1 LKYAARFIG
10 VVGLATVALLIFHEG
25 PAAMLALLAR
35 AGLRLLWLVPLHA
48 LPLALDANGWRTLLE
63 GARRRAGDSAAAE
76 SVPLSTLFGIA
87 TVRESINRL
96 LPVANVGGEL
106 VGIRLLAQRGV
117 PTTTAA
123 ASVIVE
129 GLLTLVSL
137 YVFIALGLLALLHA
151 APQFHGVGSIL
162 LGLDIGL
169 PIILAVA
176 LLLRYGSVFARAGRL
191 LERLFGREAPWFNL
205 LQHSSRLDAE
215 IRRFYRPRSRLLRT
229 VGWQVAGLLAGTLET
244 WLALRWLAHPVT
256 PAAALALEA
265 LTQAIRNFAFLVP
278 SGLGLQEVGLLAL
291 GAVLGVNGPT
301 ALALSLAKRMRDILF
316 GVPSLLTWQWL
327 EMRGQG
333 AAVRA
338 NGHRAGTE
346 G

>member
-1 LKYAARFIG
+1 LKHAVRLIG
-10 VVGLATVALLIFHEG
+10 VLGLCTVGFLIFREG
-25 PAAMLALLAR
+25 PGAMLALLAR
-35 AGLRLLWLVPLHA
+35 AGWRLLWLVPLHA
-48 LPLALDANGWRTLLE
+48 LPLLLDANGWRTLLGPQLSTSE
-63 GARRRAGDSAAAE
+63 ARGTR

-117 PTTTAA
+117 ATPTAA

-137 YVFIALGLLALLHA
+137 YVFIALGLLALVRA
-151 APQFHGVGSIL
+151 APGFDGLGSIL
-162 LGLDIGL
+162 LGLYIGL
-169 PIILAVA
+169 PIILIVA
-176 LLLRYGSVFARAGRL
+176 LLLRYGSVFERAARL
-191 LERLFGREAPWFNL
+191 LERLFGSDAPWFKL
-205 LQHSSRLDAE
+205 LQHSSTLDDE
-215 IRRFYRPRSRLLRT
+215 IRRFYRPRERLLRT

-316 GVPSLLTWQWL
+316 GVPALATWQWL
-327 EMRGQG
+327 ELRGPSVP
-333 AAVRA
+333 VRTD
-338 NGHRAGTE
+338 GQRAGTE

>member
-1 LKYAARFIG
+1 
-10 VVGLATVALLIFHEG
+10 
-25 PAAMLALLAR
+25 MLALLAR

-48 LPLALDANGWRTLLE
+48 LPLALDATGWRTLLE
-63 GARRRAGDSAAAE
+63 GARQRSSDPRVADTVAL
-76 SVPLSTLFGIA
+76 PTLFGIA
-87 TVRESINRL
+87 TVRESVNRL

-117 PTTTAA
+117 PTPTAA

-137 YVFIALGLLALLHA
+137 YVFIALGLLALVHA
-151 APQFHGVGSIL
+151 APAFHGVGSIL
-162 LGLDIGL
+162 LGLFIGL
-169 PIILAVA
+169 PIIVVVA
-176 LLLRYGSVFARAGRL
+176 LLLRYGSVFERASRL
-191 LERLFGREAPWFNL
+191 LEGMFGRDAPWLNL

-215 IRRFYRPRSRLLRT
+215 IRRFYRPRARLLRT
-229 VGWQVAGLLAGTLET
+229 IGWQVAGLLAGTLET

-327 EMRGQG
+327 ELRAQS
-333 AAVRA
+333 APVRA
-338 NGHRAGTE
+338 NG
-346 G
+346 